1 MGRDFSF
8 VISKN
13 KNFDDSRPEDL
24 GPYQCISRKNYVLSK
39 FDYNVYSFNDIRAS
53 LQELLMIDIG
63 GEGSAYDSNKDVK
76 ETIYVLSYIYKE
88 MGHDEFVQI
97 HYS

>member
-8 VISKN
+8 IISKN
-13 KNFDDSRPEDL
+13 KNFDESRHEDL
-24 GPYQCISRKNYVLSK
+24 GPYQCVSRTNYVLSR

-53 LQELLMIDIG
+53 LQELLMIDIDK
-63 GEGSAYDSNKDVK
+63 ETDYDTNKDVR
-76 ETIYVLSYIYKE
+76 ETIYILSYLYKE
-88 MGHDEFVQI
+88 MDHDEFVQI